1 MMHQP
6 NSLSH
11 CRFFCWLMAIGVAVL
26 SGCSGISR
34 TKQARYRGAAI
45 GAFGFLAACPIEEP
59 SDPESEGKCIN
70 CNGTGKIG
78 DGRIV
83 KKCPICNG
91 TGKSNTVGALNSPL
105 NQGASIHEQ
114 LVRTITIFSRPG
126 CSKCDQWLASEA
138 PKWEAQGFDV
148 IEARQQGS
156 DPVPSFL
163 IQEDSRR
170 LRVNSDSPWETYN
183 LWRSTRD
190 K

>member
-1 MMHQP
+1 MMRQT
-6 NSLSH
+6 NSL
-11 CRFFCWLMAIGVAVL
+11 CRCLFPFWSMLIGVAVL
-26 SGCSGISR
+26 GGCSGISR
-34 TKQARYRGAAI
+34 SEQARYRGAAI
-45 GAFGFLAACPIEEP
+45 GAFGFLAACPVEEP
-59 SDPESEGKCIN
+59 SDPDSDSKCIN

-83 KKCPICNG
+83 KKCSICNG
-91 TGKSNTVGALNSPL
+91 TGKSNTVGALTSPS
-105 NQGASIHEQ
+105 NQGGSVHEQ

-138 PKWEAQGFDV
+138 PKWKAQGFEV

-170 LRVNSDSPWETYN
+170 LRVTSESPWETYN
-183 LWRSTRD
+183 LWRKTRD
-190 K
+190 